1 MGTGTFPPTVSPIP
15 ADPNQLP
22 SGRHGMSR
30 DEVVGHQRARI
41 VEAVADVVS
50 VAGYAATTVEDI
62 IVTARVSRRTFY
74 DLHSNKQDAFLMAYD
89 AISKRLLESM
99 AEVLDEER
107 DFTERMR
114 SMIAT
119 FLTFFH
125 DHPPYADVLLMEV
138 MAAGPEAVER
148 RNWTLDAL
156 AALVLRAVDE
166 GRPKRG
172 RPPELVAEAIV
183 GGMYEIV
190 YARVLQGRTEHLLE
204 LLPDLTFSALLP
216 YVGQDAAIAEQRR
229 LRRRVKH

>member
-1 MGTGTFPPTVSPIP
+1 MGTGTFPLTVSPAP
-15 ADPNQLP
+15 QDPNQLP
-22 SGRHGMSR
+22 SGRHGLTR
-30 DEVVGHQRARI
+30 DEVVSHQRARV

-89 AISKRLLESM
+89 AISARLLT
-99 AEVLDEER
+99 ALGEVLEQEPAFTDRIR
-107 DFTERMR
+107 DL
-114 SMIAT
+114 IAT
-119 FLTFFH
+119 FLQFFH

-166 GRPKRG
+166 GQPKRG
-172 RPPELVAEAIV
+172 RPPELVAEGIV

-190 YARVLQGRTEHLLE
+190 YARVLQGRTARLLD

-216 YVGQDAAIAEQRR
+216 YVGQDAAVAEQRR
-229 LRRRVKH
+229 LRRRVKR

>member
-1 MGTGTFPPTVSPIP
+1 M
-15 ADPNQLP
+15 
-22 SGRHGMSR
+22 
-30 DEVVGHQRARI
+30 VGHQRARI

-62 IVTARVSRRTFY
+62 IVTAHVSRRTFY

-89 AISKRLLESM
+89 AISAQLLQAVSD
-99 AEVLDEER
+99 VFDEER
-107 DFTERMR
+107 DFSDRIR
-114 SMIAT
+114 GLIST
-119 FLTFFH
+119 FLQFFH

-138 MAAGPEAVER
+138 MAGGPEAVER

-156 AALVLRAVDE
+156 AKLVLRAVDE
-166 GRPKRG
+166 GLPKRG
-172 RPPELVAEAIV
+172 RPPELVAEGIV

-190 YARVLQGRTEHLLE
+190 YTRVLQGRTAQLPD

-216 YVGQDAAIAEQRR
+216 YVGQEAAVAEQRR